1 MRGLEQIPWAY
12 DFGMH
17 LLPGLKRWRK
27 QLAAMARGRVLE
39 VGCGTGWMFPLYDKD
54 IDLTGLDP
62 NAASLHRARKRGPEA
77 RLVVGSVEHLPF
89 PADHFDTVVSSLV
102 FCSVPD
108 PARGLAEIRRVL
120 KPDGRLVMLEHV
132 QARGKVG
139 AWLLDRIQPAWTCVA
154 GGCRPNRN
162 TESAVSLAGF
172 QIDSST
178 KKSKNVIRLFLSK
191 RALN

>member
-12 DFGMH
+12 DLGMH
-17 LLPGLKRWRK
+17 LLPGLQRWRK

-77 RLVVGSVEHLPF
+77 RLVVGTVEHLPF

-154 GGCRPNRN
+154 GGCRPNRD
-162 TESAVSLAGF
+162 TEATLKSEGFGLCDRTVRSRGVLRLLA
-172 QIDSST
+172 T
-178 KKSKNVIRLFLSK
+178 EP
-191 RALN
+191 